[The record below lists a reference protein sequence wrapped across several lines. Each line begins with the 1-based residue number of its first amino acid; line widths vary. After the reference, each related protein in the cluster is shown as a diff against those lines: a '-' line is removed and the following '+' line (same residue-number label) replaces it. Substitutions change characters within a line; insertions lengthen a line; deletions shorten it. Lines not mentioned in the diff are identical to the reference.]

1 MSQYCSTF
9 CVYKF
14 HKIDFL
20 LLTFISLFVR
30 MPPIQNI
37 IEFMLLQEGRMAAKK
52 HTILI
57 ADDEE
62 GIRELLKEICE
73 DEGWNV
79 IFASDGKEALDKAKK
94 SLPDCIVMDVRMPV
108 LDGIKTFRKMKE
120 TGIDVPVILMTAYGS
135 SEIAIEAMKEGAY
148 DYITKPFDI
157 EEIRIQIKKALQL
170 RELTAEVFTLKTG
183 LTATYRLE
191 ELVGSSMAMQQV
203 YKSIG
208 RIAESD
214 ATVLIRGESG
224 TGKEPVARAIHMN
237 SNRRTKPFVAIN
249 CAAIPEGLLESE
261 LFGHEKGA
269 FTDAIAVHQGKFEQ
283 AADGTLFLDEIGDM
297 GLPLQAKILRVL
309 QDKTYERVGGKEVLA
324 TEARIIAATNQDLET
339 LTRERRFRED
349 LYYRLNVVTIT
360 LPPLRERK
368 DDVDELVDH
377 FIKKYCQKYNKIIAG
392 ISPQSR
398 KFLHDY
404 DWPGNVRELENA
416 IARAVIIA
424 NSPLILPEYLPHT
437 ITSYKAREPMFVAK
451 GTIPK
456 MHEAVEELEAGL
468 IKRALKETKG
478 NRTKAADLLGIPRR
492 SLYTKIQ
499 DYGIDLDEVEPKD
512 EI

>member
-1 MSQYCSTF
+1 
-9 CVYKF
+9 
-14 HKIDFL
+14 
-20 LLTFISLFVR
+20 
-30 MPPIQNI
+30 
-37 IEFMLLQEGRMAAKK
+37 MATKK

-62 GIRELLKEICE
+62 GIRDLLKEICE
-73 DEGWNV
+73 EEGWAV
-79 IFASDGKEALDKAKK
+79 VFASDGKEALEKAKK
-94 SLPDCIVMDVRMPV
+94 VLPDAIVMDVRMPV
-108 LDGIKTFRKMKE
+108 LDGIKAFKKMKE

-135 SEIAIEAMKEGAY
+135 SEIAIEAMKQGAY

-157 EEIRIQIKKALQL
+157 EEMRIQIRKALQL

-183 LTATYRLE
+183 LTASFRLE
-191 ELVGSSMAMQQV
+191 ELIGSSSAMQQV

-224 TGKEPVARAIHMN
+224 TGKEVVARAIFMN
-237 SNRRTKPFVAIN
+237 SNRRDNPFIAVN

-269 FTDAIAVHQGKFEQ
+269 FTDAVSVHKGKFEQ
-283 AADGTLFLDEIGDM
+283 SADGTIFLDEVGDM
-297 GLPLQAKILRVL
+297 SLPLQAKVLRVL
-309 QDKTYERVGGKEVLA
+309 QDRTFERVGGKEVLLS
-324 TEARIIAATNQDLET
+324 EARVLAATNQDLET
-339 LTRERRFRED
+339 LVREKRFRED

-368 DDVDELVDH
+368 EDIADLVDH
-377 FIKKYCQKYNKIIAG
+377 FIKKYCAKYNKIIAG
-392 ISPQSR
+392 VSPQAMKS
-398 KFLHDY
+398 LADY

-437 ITSYKAREPMFVAK
+437 IISYHAREPMFQSR
-451 GTIPK
+451 GSIPK
-456 MHEAVEELEAGL
+456 LHEAVEELEAGL
-468 IKRALKETKG
+468 IRRALRETRG
-478 NRTKAADLLGIPRR
+478 NRTKAAEVLGIPRR
-492 SLYTKIQ
+492 SLYTKMQ
-499 DYGIDLDEVEPKD
+499 DYNVKMEEVDNEND
-512 EI
+512 I